1 MVQSYWTLHIVNGG
15 CAIQVN
21 FLSYTPVL
29 VRIEVPQAISK
40 AFNSKGAT
48 KLFMIVYFGNQ
59 YPWSEG
65 WRVREPRNKDIVKY
79 LWK

>member
-1 MVQSYWTLHIVNGG
+1 MQSYWTLHIVIGE
-15 CAIQVN
+15 CAIQVK
-21 FLSYTPVL
+21 FLSYIQVF
-29 VRIEVPQAISK
+29 VRTEVPQAISN

-59 YPWSEG
+59 YPWLEG
-65 WRVREPRNKDIVKY
+65 WRVREPRNKDIVKC